1 MPHYHITLKQG
12 RSDTLTAEFA
22 SVNDVKE
29 LFNQVS
35 TAQIQNIK
43 EIVYSKD
50 LNINYTQK
58 TYINDNFKEECKFI
72 AQSEKI
78 AKSYAIYKVKK
89 DLTPQMLQTS
99 LIKNKIH
106 LDNEPIQ
113 TLINCLFTVRATPDQ
128 NT

>member
-50 LNINYTQK
+50 LNINNTQK

-72 AQSEKI
+72 VQSEKI

-113 TLINCLFTVRATPDQ
+113 TLINCLLTVRAMPEQ

>member
-12 RSDTLTAEFA
+12 RSDTLTADFA

-113 TLINCLFTVRATPDQ
+113 TLINCLLTVRAMPEQ